1 MGRDNS
7 VAKSERKRTDRSKP
21 PSDAWATFLK
31 NVYDMHIGNGIH
43 VYSFPDTCATHR
55 EKRLNAFTC
64 K

>member
-1 MGRDNS
+1 VGRDNS

-21 PSDAWATFLK
+21 SSDAWATFLK
-31 NVYDMHIGNGIH
+31 NVYNMHIGNGIH
-43 VYSFPDTCATHR
+43 VYNFPDTCATHR